1 MSKGFGNIVNII
13 FAITSVSL
21 FILAYYDYDQ
31 GQEYIE
37 NLQLGGLTALLLVL
51 RLFMS
56 KQAAKRDRNHRNNG
70 KFGK

>member
-21 FILAYYDYDQ
+21 LLLAYYDYDR
-31 GQEYIE
+31 GQDYMET
-37 NLQLGGLTALLLVL
+37 LQLAAVTSLLLGL
-51 RLFMS
+51 RLLMS
-56 KQAAKRDRNHRNNG
+56 KQTAKRNRRDNG

>member
-21 FILAYYDYDQ
+21 FILAYYAYDR
-31 GQEYIE
+31 GEEYME
-37 NLQLGGLTALLLVL
+37 NLQLAGLTTLLLVL
-51 RLFMS
+51 RVFMS
-56 KQAAKRDRNHRNNG
+56 KQATKRDRDRRNG